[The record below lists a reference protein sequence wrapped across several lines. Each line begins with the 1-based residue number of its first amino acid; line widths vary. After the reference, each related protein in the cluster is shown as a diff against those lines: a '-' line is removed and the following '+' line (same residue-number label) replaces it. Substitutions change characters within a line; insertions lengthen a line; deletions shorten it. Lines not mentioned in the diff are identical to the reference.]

1 MLEKNIVMGNES
13 ISKMEES
20 IKALKQESDWDIDIQ
35 MKPFTILEQQ
45 YIYIYRYSSRY
56 RLLDTVAEMNAAS
69 DTLYYISQ
77 GFGRPGS
84 ASADVF
90 IKVILRLDLLIF
102 VM

>member
-45 YIYIYRYSSRY
+45 YIYIYRYSHLDIDFWIQ
-56 RLLDTVAEMNAAS
+56 LL
-69 DTLYYISQ
+69 
-77 GFGRPGS
+77 
-84 ASADVF
+84 
-90 IKVILRLDLLIF
+90 K
-102 VM
+102 